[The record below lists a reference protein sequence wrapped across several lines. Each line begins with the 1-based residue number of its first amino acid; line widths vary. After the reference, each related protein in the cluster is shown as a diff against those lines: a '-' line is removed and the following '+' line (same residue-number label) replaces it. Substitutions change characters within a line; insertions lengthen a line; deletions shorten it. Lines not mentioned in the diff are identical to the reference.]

1 MKKRQQHPLLFE
13 IGDTKPVTS
22 GLHCQRC
29 NVEWYP
35 SQLTVVDAKG
45 QFTKHCPQC
54 HAVLEQRQSRKFSR
68 ECSELMTAITAQ
80 SCTSDAAFASVT
92 GFSIQPTKLP
102 WLWLGTVS
110 PKIAEACEVLAESRT
125 DRRKLN
131 KIKAQATRAF
141 KRFESTDTVGI
152 AKARRDFVE
161 ALRVFCRGLEMR
173 QAK

>member
-13 IGDTKPVTS
+13 LGYTEPVK
-22 GLHCQRC
+22 GGHHCARC
-29 NVEWYP
+29 AIEWYP
-35 SQLTVVDAKG
+35 GQLVVVDAKG
-45 QFTKHCPQC
+45 QFAKHCPKC
-54 HAVLEQRQSRKFSR
+54 HAVLEQRQSRQFSR
-68 ECSELMTAITAQ
+68 ECSELMTAIAAQ

-110 PKIAEACEVLAESRT
+110 PKIAEACEVLAENRT

-141 KRFESTDTVGI
+141 KRFDLKDTVGI
-152 AKARRDFVE
+152 AKARREFVE
-161 ALRVFCRGLEMR
+161 ALRVFCRGLKLRNEN
-173 QAK
+173 